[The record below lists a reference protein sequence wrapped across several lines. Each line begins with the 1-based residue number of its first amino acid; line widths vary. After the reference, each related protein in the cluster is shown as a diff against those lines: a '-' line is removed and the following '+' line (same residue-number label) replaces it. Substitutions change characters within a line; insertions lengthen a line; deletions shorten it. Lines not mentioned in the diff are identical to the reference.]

1 MNEKLKDA
9 LWKDADAGDCET
21 EMGIAIFIATLL
33 ESGFAIVRSDEHD
46 ARNRAVAAL
55 DSHLTMDELKLA
67 EKHCEWPAFK
77 HAFSA
82 VMKHRRANVAL
93 LAAAKVE

>member
-1 MNEKLKDA
+1 MNDIDRAIIDA
-9 LWKDADAGDCET
+9 LPSRRLDADDAG
-21 EMGIAIFIATLL
+21 AIRASLTA
-33 ESGFAIVRSDEHD
+33 SGFAIVPTVEHN

-55 DSHLTMDELKLA
+55 DSHLYMEELKLA

-82 VMKHRRANVAL
+82 VMKHRRENVAML
-93 LAAAKVE
+93 STAKEE